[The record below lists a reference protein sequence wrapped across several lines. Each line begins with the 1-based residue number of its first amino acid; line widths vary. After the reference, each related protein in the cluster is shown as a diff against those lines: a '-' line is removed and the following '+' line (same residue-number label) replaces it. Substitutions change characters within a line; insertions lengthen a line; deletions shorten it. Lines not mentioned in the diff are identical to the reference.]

1 MLKNIFKVSIRIVLA
16 LLLIIV
22 LFLSA
27 CLRRIDYRPYQES
40 KYYEATIRQL
50 DNIVKD
56 YPDSKP
62 DTLFMGAAKAG
73 ITPPIGLPLAGFGN
87 RKGKPSTGVH
97 DSLFVRVIALKSGA
111 QQAFIVGYNAL
122 LLHPPV
128 ARMFEK
134 KAKQMLDVEPES
146 FFYTATHSHS
156 GPGGWGSGFVEE
168 QFSGPFDSTI
178 VHILIDSTLAAVS
191 RAKLELQPSTFT
203 VQTVHAPEFIRNRL
217 VGDEGQVDDDL
228 IFAAF
233 TSDTGQNAVCATY
246 SAHATVLPG
255 SNMHFSGDYPGYM
268 ERKVESEWDATC
280 LFAAAGLGSH
290 SNKGKGEKF
299 DKAAYIGEGLADS
312 LLNNLPLKFNSKQTV
327 LKVLRIPVTK
337 PRLQIKINNDI
348 CLAPWFAKQLFK
360 PYDAYLQFI
369 VLNDFIMIGSPGEFS
384 GELALEVKHYAA
396 QYGKIATVTSFNGCY
411 MGYVTPSKYYHLD
424 KYETKLMSWYG
435 PWSGDYLADLM
446 KQMIDRL

>member
-1 MLKNIFKVSIRIVLA
+1 MLKKIFKISIRIVLV

-40 KYYEATIRQL
+40 NYYETTIRQL
-50 DNIVKD
+50 DDIVKD
-56 YPDSKP
+56 QPDTTP
-62 DTLFMGAAKAG
+62 DTLYMGAGKAG
-73 ITPPIGLPLAGFGN
+73 LTPPVGLPLAGFGN
-87 RKGKPSTGVH
+87 RKGTPSTGVH
-97 DSLFVRVIALKSGA
+97 DSLYVRIIALKSGA
-111 QQAFIVGYNAL
+111 QNVFIVGYDAL
-122 LLHPPV
+122 LLHPPI
-128 ARMFEK
+128 ARMFEE
-134 KAKQMLDVEPES
+134 KAKQTLNVEPES

-178 VHILIDSTLAAVS
+178 VHILVDSTLAAVS
-191 RAKLELQPSTFT
+191 RAKVNLHPSSFT
-203 VQTVHAPEFIRNRL
+203 VQSVHAPEFIRNRL
-217 VGDEGQVDDDL
+217 VGDKGQIDADL

-233 TSDTGQNAVCATY
+233 QSDNGQNSIFATY

-255 SNMHFSGDYPGYM
+255 SNMLFSGDYPGYM

-299 DKAAYIGEGLADS
+299 DKASYIGEGLADS
-312 LLNNLPLKFNSKQTV
+312 LMNHLPAKFNSNQAV
-327 LKVLRIPVTK
+327 LKVLRVPVTK

-348 CLAPWFAKQLFK
+348 CLAPWFAKRFFK

-384 GELALEVKHYAA
+384 GELALEVKQYAA
-396 QYGKIATVTSFNGCY
+396 QHGKTATVTSFNGCY

-424 KYETKLMSWYG
+424 EYETKLMSWYG
-435 PWSGDYLADLM
+435 PWSGDYLAELM